1 MFENILTAI
10 LWLGGLGLFFGI
22 VLALAAKKF
31 AVKQDLNVALIREAL
46 PGANCGA
53 CGYAGC
59 DELAKAISLGQ
70 VKANICPSMT
80 LEKLARISELTG
92 VDSGNV
98 NRKKAVVMC
107 GGIGEKSK
115 RKFEY
120 HGIDDCRE
128 AMIVMQGDKV
138 CENGCMGF
146 GTCAK
151 VCVNNAITIDKEHG
165 HAFIDE
171 SKCTGCGACEKACPK
186 HIIQR
191 VPVDAKVHVYCKSV
205 KKGKEAKEICSA
217 SCISCG
223 LCAKE
228 CPEGAITMVD
238 NLPVIDY
245 DKCINCEACT
255 KKCPTKAIR
264 TSE

>member
-1 MFENILTAI
+1 
-10 LWLGGLGLFFGI
+10 
-22 VLALAAKKF
+22 
-31 AVKQDLNVALIREAL
+31 
-46 PGANCGA
+46 
-53 CGYAGC
+53 
-59 DELAKAISLGQ
+59 
-70 VKANICPSMT
+70 
-80 LEKLARISELTG
+80 
-92 VDSGNV
+92 
-98 NRKKAVVMC
+98 MC